1 MVYSASRLA
10 KQRLGSLSA
19 MSWLRSKWMRRA
31 FKLAAFFTLIGAIA
45 FAVAYFTTDVPDPNE
60 YVNSQ
65 ATIIQ
70 YANGD
75 EIGRIGAQNRTIIPL
90 GRIPLHLRNAVLAAE
105 DKGFYS
111 QGAFNPLA
119 ILRGAINTALGRGL
133 QGGSTITQQYAKTAF
148 LTSDRTI
155 QRKLREL
162 IIAIKLENQLSKD
175 QIFENYLNTIYFGRG
190 AYGVETGA
198 QVYFGRS
205 ADQLTVAQSAVLASI
220 LRSPGYYDPDYREGN
235 KERLEARYKYTL
247 RNMSEENWLAKT
259 DAERLSK
266 KLPTIRPRLSTGQ
279 LAGNK
284 GHIIEAVRKELNNLG
299 FPDEE
304 LMIGGLV
311 VRTTLE
317 KDAQVAAEAA
327 VFSQSPKDAPKNLHI
342 GLVSIRPGTGEIVAM
357 FGGKDYLE
365 RQLNDATQSITQAGS
380 TFKPFALIAALEQGI
395 SLQSIWDGDGPKI
408 FDDFI
413 GRPYEVSNYGNTS
426 FGQVT
431 LLQATASSVNT
442 IYVPL
447 GIKVGVENVIAAARR
462 AGIPENVSMFPSP
475 SFVLGVSSPRVID
488 VANSYAT
495 FAANG
500 VKAKPFLIKEVLGP
514 NDGVLF
520 QGRIETEQV
529 FDTAVMSDL
538 NYALQQVVR
547 AGTAS
552 AALRGFGRPAAG
564 KTGTS
569 QQNASAWFT
578 GYTPQLATSV
588 AFFRDDA
595 TQSLN
600 GIGGLTSVTGG
611 SFPARIWNA
620 YMKVA
625 LQGLPK
631 VKFDPPSN
639 IGGTESLP
647 IPDPIPTISPVE
659 AAQWCSSADLEGT
672 MKDLKEFC
680 AKSLK
685 KYGTIL
691 PEPSPSPSQ

>member
-1 MVYSASRLA
+1 M
-10 KQRLGSLSA
+10 K
-19 MSWLRSKWMRRA
+19 WLRGRIGKILIR
-31 FKLAAFFTLIGAIA
+31 LAAFFTVAGLTA
-45 FAVAYFTTDVPDPNE
+45 FAIAYFTTDIPDPKD

-90 GRIPLHLRNAVLAAE
+90 AKIPLDLRHAVLAAE
-105 DKGFYS
+105 DKNFYS
-111 QGAFNPLA
+111 QGAFNPIA

-148 LTSDRTI
+148 LTADRTI
-155 QRKLREL
+155 QRKIREL
-162 IIAIKLENQLSKD
+162 IIAIKLENRLSKD
-175 QIFENYLNTIYFGRG
+175 EIFEEYLNTIYFGRG

-198 QVYFGRS
+198 QVYFGKS
-205 ADQLTVAQSAVLASI
+205 VDQLSVAQAAVLASI

-235 KERLEARYKYTL
+235 RERLENRYKYTL
-247 RNMSEENWLAKT
+247 NNMVDQGWLERDEA
-259 DAERLSK
+259 DRLSEK
-266 KLPTIRPRLSTGQ
+266 VPAIRPRLTTGQ

-284 GHIIEAVRKELNNLG
+284 GHLVEAVRKELNILG
-299 FPDEE
+299 FPDEQ
-304 LMIGGLV
+304 LMVGGLV

-317 KDAQVAAEAA
+317 KDAQTAAETA
-327 VFSQSPKDAPKNLHI
+327 VFKQAPKDAPDNLHI
-342 GLVSIRPGTGEIVAM
+342 GLISIRPGTGEIVAM
-357 FGGKDYLE
+357 YGGKDYLQ
-365 RQLNDATQSITQAGS
+365 RQLNDATQAITQAGS

-395 SLQSIWDGDGPKI
+395 SLQTIWNGKSPLI

-426 FGQVT
+426 FGNIS
-431 LLQATASSVNT
+431 LLEASAVSVNT

-447 GIKVGVENVIAAARR
+447 GIKVGVDKVIDAARR
-462 AGIPENVSMFPSP
+462 AGIPENVAMFPSP
-475 SFVLGVSSPRVID
+475 SVVLGVSSPRVID
-488 VANSYAT
+488 VANSFAT

-500 VKAKPFLIKEVLGP
+500 VRAKPVLIKEVLGS
-514 NDGVLF
+514 NKGVLY
-520 QGRIETEQV
+520 QSRIETEQV
-529 FDTAVMSDL
+529 FDEGVMADL
-538 NYALQQVVR
+538 NYALGEVVR

-552 AALRGFGRPAAG
+552 SALRGFGRPAAG

-578 GYTPQLATSV
+578 GYTPQLATSI

-620 YMKVA
+620 YMKVV
-625 LQGLPK
+625 LKGQPK
-631 VKFDPPSN
+631 LSFPEPAN
-639 IGGTESLP
+639 IGGTEALP
-647 IPDPIPTISPVE
+647 IPDPIPTITPAD
-659 AAQWCSSADLEGT
+659 AANWCTTADLEGV

-680 AKSLK
+680 TKALK
-685 KYGTIL
+685 KYL
-691 PEPSPSPSQ
+691 QAAPEPKP